1 MFGLP
6 PSQTPRGSAVC
17 FPLAPAPPACSSA
30 QGIAIP
36 TPPSTGVRTGVRY
49 PCQMRWHRCST
60 GWVMLPADESPA
72 EELGCLRP
80 GREGMLLGRC
90 AVLECRQRLMCRFGS
105 AAGDRGPEGLVSAPG
120 WVGAYRPHPA
130 WGARVP
136 PHHWGSH
143 VPQGW
148 WLVSAME
155 LFAQVVLKAGRSISP
170 SPASQERLITS
181 QGAERSPSL
190 NTSRGR
196 CRQGIPMGQNKRER
210 EGPAHAMPRPIFIW
224 RAGTRRRTPACMLD
238 PSPGS
243 HVCRD
248 YMGISR
254 EQSTRNQEGIKPA
267 GSTGNRKAPQ
277 HPQDMHDKQEM
288 EQRSSLMLCGG
299 REQEGGHSQTPP

>member
-1 MFGLP
+1 MGVRLKSWVISIP
-6 PSQTPRGSAVC
+6 AGRGCWSADVPRWSLSSGCCV
-17 FPLAPAPPACSSA
+17 SSA
-30 QGIAIP
+30 LQQEIGDLK
-36 TPPSTGVRTGVRY
+36 
-49 PCQMRWHRCST
+49 
-60 GWVMLPADESPA
+60 GWS
-72 EELGCLRP
+72 
-80 GREGMLLGRC
+80 
-90 AVLECRQRLMCRFGS
+90 
-105 AAGDRGPEGLVSAPG
+105 
-120 WVGAYRPHPA
+120 
-130 WGARVP
+130 
-136 PHHWGSH
+136 
-143 VPQGW
+143 VPQDGW
-148 WLVSAME
+148 EPTDLILPGGLGYHRITGGPMSPRAGGWSQPWCYLH
-155 LFAQVVLKAGRSISP
+155 KAGRSISP

-196 CRQGIPMGQNKRER
+196 CRQGILMGQNKRER

-238 PSPGS
+238 PCPSS

>member
-1 MFGLP
+1 M
-6 PSQTPRGSAVC
+6 
-17 FPLAPAPPACSSA
+17 
-30 QGIAIP
+30 
-36 TPPSTGVRTGVRY
+36 GVRLK
-49 PCQMRWHRCST
+49 S
-60 GWVMLPADESPA
+60 WVVSI
-72 EELGCLRP
+72 
-80 GREGMLLGRC
+80 
-90 AVLECRQRLMCRFGS
+90 
-105 AAGDRGPEGLVSAPG
+105 AAGRGCCLADVPCRSLGSGCCVGLALHQEIRDLKG
-120 WVGAYRPHPA
+120 WSVPQDGWEPTDLILP
-130 WGARVP
+130 WGAWVP

-155 LFAQVVLKAGRSISP
+155 LFAQVVLKGRRSISP

-190 NTSRGR
+190 NTSGGR
-196 CRQGIPMGQNKRER
+196 CRQGILMGQNKRER
-210 EGPAHAMPRPIFIW
+210 EGRAHAMPRPIFIW
-224 RAGTRRRTPACMLD
+224 RAGARRCTPACMLD

-248 YMGISR
+248 YIGISR